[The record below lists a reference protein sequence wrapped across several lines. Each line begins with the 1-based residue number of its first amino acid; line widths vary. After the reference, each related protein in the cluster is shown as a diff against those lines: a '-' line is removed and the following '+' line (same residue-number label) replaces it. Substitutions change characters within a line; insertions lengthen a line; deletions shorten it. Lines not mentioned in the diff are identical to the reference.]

1 MPQRPRPHVEIC
13 GGGFSSLTYRK
24 LSAGSCGSS
33 EIILVSHCPKG
44 QKRANSSRSRDRKK
58 PDTPLPPL
66 HGKFANIV
74 GGGLRMGRSAAGGL
88 LFNAA
93 VSALSLVGQP
103 AAADGFPSKPVRIIV
118 PYTPGSPNDVM
129 ARLLAQHLQAKLGQ
143 AAVIDNKP
151 GGGTTIGSKVAAAAP
166 ADGYTLL
173 FASSAL
179 VIEPIMTKQIEY
191 DPQKDF
197 APIAFVARTSL
208 LLTINEQ
215 VPANSVEEFVVYA
228 RANPGK
234 LSLGFAQ
241 GTVSQL
247 AAEYFNR
254 LHGLDITSVPY
265 RGGALVIPDMLGG
278 RIHIYWPSPATVLP
292 LIREG
297 RIKALATSSPERVSD
312 LPDVPTM
319 KELGLDQL
327 SLEFWDGVWAPAG
340 VPADIVETLNAAIN
354 AALQSPEM
362 IASMK
367 QLGFE
372 SRIGSPQDF
381 AAFVAAEIPRWTAV
395 VKASGVQPQ

>member
-1 MPQRPRPHVEIC
+1 
-13 GGGFSSLTYRK
+13 
-24 LSAGSCGSS
+24 
-33 EIILVSHCPKG
+33 
-44 QKRANSSRSRDRKK
+44 
-58 PDTPLPPL
+58 
-66 HGKFANIV
+66 
-74 GGGLRMGRSAAGGL
+74 MGRSAAGGL
-88 LFNAA
+88 LFIAA
-93 VSALSLVGQP
+93 VAALSLVGQP

-228 RANPGK
+228 KANPGK

-254 LHGLDITSVPY
+254 LHRLDITSVPY

-292 LIREG
+292 LIRAG

-340 VPADIVETLNAAIN
+340 VPADIVEKLNAAIN

>member
-1 MPQRPRPHVEIC
+1 
-13 GGGFSSLTYRK
+13 
-24 LSAGSCGSS
+24 
-33 EIILVSHCPKG
+33 
-44 QKRANSSRSRDRKK
+44 
-58 PDTPLPPL
+58 
-66 HGKFANIV
+66 
-74 GGGLRMGRSAAGGL
+74 MGRSAAGGL
-88 LFNAA
+88 LFIAA
-93 VSALSLVGQP
+93 VAALSFAGEA
-103 AAADGFPSKPVRIIV
+103 AAADGFPSKPYRIFV

-278 RIHIYWPSPATVLP
+278 RIHIYWPTPATVLP

-297 RIKALATSSPERVSD
+297 KIKALAISSPQRSSD
-312 LPDVPTM
+312 LPQVPTM

-327 SLEFWDGVWAPAG
+327 SLEFWDGVWAPTG
-340 VPADIVETLNAAIN
+340 VPANIVEKLNAAIN
-354 AALQSPEM
+354 ATLQSPEQV
-362 IASMK
+362 ASTK
-367 QLGFE
+367 QLVSE
-372 SRIGSPQDF
+372 NRTGSPQDF
-381 AAFVAAEIPRWTAV
+381 AVLVVAVILP
-395 VKASGVQPQ
+395 

>member
-1 MPQRPRPHVEIC
+1 MARF
-13 GGGFSSLTYRK
+13 GKASLSGF
-24 LSAGSCGSS
+24 GSVTSKVKGSS
-33 EIILVSHCPKG
+33 
-44 QKRANSSRSRDRKK
+44 
-58 PDTPLPPL
+58 
-66 HGKFANIV
+66 
-74 GGGLRMGRSAAGGL
+74 
-88 LFNAA
+88 
-93 VSALSLVGQP
+93 
-103 AAADGFPSKPVRIIV
+103 
-118 PYTPGSPNDVM
+118 
-129 ARLLAQHLQAKLGQ
+129 
-143 AAVIDNKP
+143 
-151 GGGTTIGSKVAAAAP
+151 
-166 ADGYTLL
+166 TLNW
-173 FASSAL
+173 SAL

-254 LHGLDITSVPY
+254 LRGLDITSVPY

-292 LIREG
+292 LIRAG

-340 VPADIVETLNAAIN
+340 VPADIVEKLNAAIN
-354 AALQSPEM
+354 ATLQSPEM
-362 IASMK
+362 VASMK

>member
-1 MPQRPRPHVEIC
+1 
-13 GGGFSSLTYRK
+13 
-24 LSAGSCGSS
+24 
-33 EIILVSHCPKG
+33 
-44 QKRANSSRSRDRKK
+44 
-58 PDTPLPPL
+58 
-66 HGKFANIV
+66 
-74 GGGLRMGRSAAGGL
+74 MGRSAAGGL
-88 LFNAA
+88 LFIAA
-93 VSALSLVGQP
+93 VTALSLVGEA

-278 RIHIYWPSPATVLP
+278 RIQIYWPSPATVLP

-327 SLEFWDGVWAPAG
+327 SLEFWDGVWAPTG
-340 VPADIVETLNAAIN
+340 VPADIVEKLNAAIN
-354 AALQSPEM
+354 ATLQSPEM
-362 IASMK
+362 VASMK

-395 VKASGVQPQ
+395 VKASGVQSP

>member
-1 MPQRPRPHVEIC
+1 
-13 GGGFSSLTYRK
+13 
-24 LSAGSCGSS
+24 
-33 EIILVSHCPKG
+33 
-44 QKRANSSRSRDRKK
+44 
-58 PDTPLPPL
+58 
-66 HGKFANIV
+66 
-74 GGGLRMGRSAAGGL
+74 MGRSAAGGL
-88 LFNAA
+88 LFIAA
-93 VSALSLVGQP
+93 VAALSLVGQP
-103 AAADGFPSKPVRIIV
+103 AAADGFPSKPIRIIV

-208 LLTINEQ
+208 LLTINDQ
-215 VPANSVEEFVVYA
+215 VPANSVDGFVAYA
-228 RANPGK
+228 KANPGK

-340 VPADIVETLNAAIN
+340 VPADIVEKLNAAIN

>member
-1 MPQRPRPHVEIC
+1 
-13 GGGFSSLTYRK
+13 
-24 LSAGSCGSS
+24 
-33 EIILVSHCPKG
+33 
-44 QKRANSSRSRDRKK
+44 
-58 PDTPLPPL
+58 
-66 HGKFANIV
+66 
-74 GGGLRMGRSAAGGL
+74 MGRSAAGGL
-88 LFNAA
+88 LFIAA
-93 VSALSLVGQP
+93 VAALSLVGQP

-292 LIREG
+292 LIRAG

-340 VPADIVETLNAAIN
+340 VPADIVEKLNAAIN

-362 IASMK
+362 VARMK

>member
-1 MPQRPRPHVEIC
+1 ME
-13 GGGFSSLTYRK
+13 
-24 LSAGSCGSS
+24 
-33 EIILVSHCPKG
+33 
-44 QKRANSSRSRDRKK
+44 
-58 PDTPLPPL
+58 
-66 HGKFANIV
+66 
-74 GGGLRMGRSAAGGL
+74 RSAAGGL
-88 LFNAA
+88 LFFAA
-93 VSALSLVGQP
+93 VAALSLVGEA

-179 VIEPIMTKQIEY
+179 VIDPIMTKQIEY

-208 LLTINEQ
+208 LLTINDQ
-215 VPANSVEEFVVYA
+215 VPTNSVEKFVAYA
-228 RANPGK
+228 KANPGK

-254 LHGLDITSVPY
+254 LHRLDITSVPY

-292 LIREG
+292 LIRAG

-340 VPADIVETLNAAIN
+340 VPADIVEKLNAAIN